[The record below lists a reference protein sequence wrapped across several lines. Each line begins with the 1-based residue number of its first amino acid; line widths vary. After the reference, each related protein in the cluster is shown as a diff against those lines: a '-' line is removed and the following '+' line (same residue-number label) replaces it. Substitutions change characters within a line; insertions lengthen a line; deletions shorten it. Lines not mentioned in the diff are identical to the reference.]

1 MKGIITLSYRC
12 LYFCLLSW
20 LLAACQSS
28 DTYPTDYEQL
38 SEDER
43 LVIRFSHVVGEDT
56 PKGMAARKF
65 AELVKEQSDGY
76 IEVQV
81 FSNSTLYKDSEELD
95 ALMSGNIQMIAPA
108 TSKLTHLVP
117 EISVL
122 DLPYAFQTLDEAH
135 NYLQSDVG
143 QELAE
148 KLQEHNLYS
157 VGIWDSGFKQ
167 LSNNVNPIHTFSD
180 LAGLN
185 MRIMPSDIL
194 HKQFEIAGANS
205 KKTDFNTVFNELQKG
220 SVDGQ
225 ENTLSNISSKNL
237 YSLQN
242 YLTIS
247 DHGYLGYLILF
258 NYEFWNS
265 LSPDVQD
272 ILVSALQEVQQWQ
285 WDLVNELNTQK
296 LKEIEQCECVEIYIL
311 PEDEKER
318 WEKAFEPVYR
328 FYKKQYPDHYIQALP
343 KFS

>member
-1 MKGIITLSYRC
+1 MKKIITRSYLC
-12 LYFCLLSW
+12 LYFCLLVS
-20 LLAACQSS
+20 LLSACQNSE
-28 DTYPTDYEQL
+28 TYPTDYEQL

-65 AELVKEQSDGY
+65 AELVKKNSNGY

-81 FSNSTLYKDSEELD
+81 FSNGTLYKDSEELE

-117 EISVL
+117 EMSVL
-122 DLPYAFQTLDEAH
+122 DLPYAFRTLDEVH
-135 NYLQSDVG
+135 DYLQSDVG
-143 QELAE
+143 QELTE

-157 VGIWDSGFKQ
+157 AGIWDSGFKQ
-167 LSNNVNPIHTFSD
+167 LSNNIHSIRSFSD
-180 LAGLN
+180 LEELN

-194 HKQFEIAGANS
+194 HKQFEVAGANS
-205 KKTDFNTVFNELQKG
+205 KKIDFNTVFNELKKG
-220 SVDGQ
+220 SIDGQ

-247 DHGYLGYLILF
+247 NHGYLGYLLLF

-265 LSPDVQD
+265 LSPEVQD
-272 ILVSALQEVQQWQ
+272 ILVSALQEVQQWE
-285 WDLVNELNTQK
+285 WDLVNELNIQK
-296 LKEIEQCECVEIYIL
+296 LEEIEQCECVEIYTL
-311 PEDEKER
+311 PEDEIRR
-318 WEKAFEPVYR
+318 WEKAFEPVYH
-328 FYKKQYPDHYIQALP
+328 FYKLRYPDHYIQALP
-343 KFS
+343 KLS